1 MGKHK
6 RKRNSTTSSGRRRG
20 ARMMR
25 NIRKFQMKVNRWDRY
40 KEEIEKEER
49 KGNPSRW
56 DTSGLKRHI
65 ELLEKLL

>member
-6 RKRNSTTSSGRRRG
+6 AKRNSTTSSGRRRG

-25 NIRKFQMKVNRWDRY
+25 NIRKLQTKINRWDRY
-40 KEEIEKEER
+40 KEEIKKEER
-49 KGNPSRW
+49 KGSPSRW
-56 DTSGLKRHI
+56 DTSGLKRHM